1 MFHVASL
8 IRHLLTLAFACVLF
22 SAGISSGGEIQT
34 EPSWPTGSQVA
45 AEEPSPVSSWSSKS
59 GPGHHV
65 TRSSSATFAPG
76 PPPMA
81 HASYST

>member
-1 MFHVASL
+1 VSHVVSL
-8 IRHLLTLAFACVLF
+8 VRHFLTLAFACVLLG
-22 SAGISSGGEIQT
+22 AGTSSGGEIQT
-34 EPSWPTGSQVA
+34 EPSWPTVPQVA

-59 GPGHHV
+59 APGHPV
-65 TRSSSATFAPG
+65 IRSSSATCAPG